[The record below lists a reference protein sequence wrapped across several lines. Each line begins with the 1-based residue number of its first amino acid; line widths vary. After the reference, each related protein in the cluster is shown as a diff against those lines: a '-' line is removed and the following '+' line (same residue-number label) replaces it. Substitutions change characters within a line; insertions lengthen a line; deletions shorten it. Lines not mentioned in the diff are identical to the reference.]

1 MLAKEGFDPVYGA
14 RPLRRV
20 CIRLIE
26 DPLSTAML
34 EGTVKPGDTVRVDT
48 EEDRIVL
55 KKEP

>member
-1 MLAKEGFDPVYGA
+1 MEGADSLYGA
-14 RPLRRV
+14 RPLRRA